1 MKNESFYYLFVNINS
16 SPKYIKDIHL
26 SKIKNFKTTGWTLS
40 KGDQNNWICQSIYKT
55 KNQKLINIKINE
67 NLYNK
72 LLSLSSIKKSYIN
85 NTDSEVKLFDYW
97 GILDEIGDQL
107 I

>member
-1 MKNESFYYLFVNINS
+1 MKNESGYYLLININS

-40 KGDQNNWICQSIYKT
+40 KGDQNNWICESIYKT
-55 KNQKLINIKINE
+55 KNINLIKIIIDE
-67 NLYNK
+67 NIYNR

-85 NTDSEVKLFDYW
+85 NTNSEVELLRYW
-97 GILDEIGDQL
+97 GILDEIGEQL